1 MMPKRRKKYF
11 SYSTGERGR
20 NRVRAFRHSA
30 NGKLYL
36 EFREEGKRHSV
47 RLDTSDVEEAKQR
60 ADELSVRLGRIAD
73 EDALSDQVSVQT
85 LIDRYGR
92 EVSPTKGRSKQDHDR
107 RAGRMFCAFFDAQPE
122 PTRRSNR
129 DPATLDRLDWD
140 RFIEWRRAGTIPGLP
155 KPVRSQSV
163 RYDLQYMVA
172 VLNWGVGVGHLA
184 SNPWGGE
191 RRRAERWGAM
201 PIEIN
206 PLRRAMTDELR
217 EMLVANGPENWQF
230 AAALRLGRETG
241 RRNSSIR
248 QLRWSDID
256 QEQWVVRWR
265 ASTDKSGRED
275 VVPLTPAAV
284 AVLRELPSRGIGE
297 APVFPSDA
305 DPTVATGRDTFQ
317 IWLRRAKAKCI
328 RNTPDLEREKIRARL
343 RGIGYHAEKRAAVRS
358 KQARQLPPK
367 IQEAYFGTR
376 YQTLKDVYDEVGP
389 DDIKDA
395 MTDAGMNDQAGI
407 GTNSEAEQ
415 RKSEGANV

>member
-1 MMPKRRKKYF
+1 MPKRRKKYF

-47 RLDTSDVEEAKQR
+47 RLDTSEVEEAKQR

-73 EDALSDQVSVQT
+73 EDALSDQVSVRT

-107 RAGRMFCAFFDAQPE
+107 RAGRIFCAFFDAQPE
-122 PTRRSNR
+122 PTRRSSR
-129 DPATLDRLDWD
+129 EPATLDRLDWD
-140 RFIEWRRAGTIPGLP
+140 RFIEWRRAGTIRGLP

-201 PIEIN
+201 PIEMN

-217 EMLVANGPENWQF
+217 EMLIANGPENWQF

-256 QEQWVVRWR
+256 QERWVVRWR

-305 DPTVATGRDTFQ
+305 DPGVPTGRDTFQ
-317 IWLRRAKAKCI
+317 VWLRRAKASYV
-328 RNTPDLEREKIRARL
+328 RSVPDLEREKIRAHL

-358 KQARQLPPK
+358 RQARQLPPK

-376 YQTLKDVYDEVGP
+376 YQTLKDVYDEVDP
-389 DDIKDA
+389 DDIRDA
-395 MTDAGMNDQAGI
+395 MTDAGMNDRPRDT
-407 GTNSEAEQ
+407 GTNSEGEQ
-415 RKSEGANV
+415 RKSGGASV